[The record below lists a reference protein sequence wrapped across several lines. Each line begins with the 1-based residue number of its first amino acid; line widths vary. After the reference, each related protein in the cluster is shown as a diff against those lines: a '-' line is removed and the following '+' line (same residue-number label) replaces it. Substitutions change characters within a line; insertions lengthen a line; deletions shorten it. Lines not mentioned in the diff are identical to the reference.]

1 MAVLGAPLFFR
12 RDQVDL
18 DHVLRHQAE
27 LLRQKVDAL
36 PDAFFAQKSDEEIAA
51 HVAKEATVEPLQ
63 VDFANAVPE
72 VHEVQVERRDD
83 YGFDRGRSA
92 RVPGLQATKT
102 IRFKGDKAL
111 WHLRTNPWNMNP
123 PYGDVRADT
132 VVVGISVPAH
142 AANEAAKYIDEALAK
157 IPEYLQRQKVQIDAH
172 NAGLPRQAMQWVT
185 VRRGRLSQAS
195 DLLKKL
201 GG

>member
-1 MAVLGAPLFFR
+1 MTVLGELLFYR

-18 DHVLRHQAE
+18 DHVLRHQVE
-27 LLRQKVDAL
+27 LLRQKVDTL
-36 PDAFFAQKSDEEIAA
+36 PDAFFAQKTDEEIAA

-63 VDFANAVPE
+63 VDFANAAAAVR
-72 VHEVQVERRDD
+72 EVQVERRDD
-83 YGFDRGRSA
+83 YGFDGGRSA

-111 WHLRTNPWNMNP
+111 WHLRTNPYDMNP
-123 PYGDVRADT
+123 PHGEVRADT
-132 VVVGISVPAH
+132 VVVGISVAAH
-142 AANEAAKYIDEALAK
+142 AADEAARYIDQTLAK

-172 NAGLPRQAMQWVT
+172 NSGLAGHAMRWVT

>member
-1 MAVLGAPLFFR
+1 MAALGAPLFYR

-18 DHVLRHQAE
+18 DHVLRHQVE

-36 PDAFFAQKSDEEIAA
+36 SDTFFVQKTDEEIAA
-51 HVAKEATVEPLQ
+51 HIAKEAVVEPLQ
-63 VDFANAVPE
+63 VDFASAVAA
-72 VHEVQVERRDD
+72 VREVQVERRDD
-83 YGFDRGRSA
+83 YGFNRGTV

-111 WHLRTNPWNMNP
+111 WHLKTNPWNMNP
-123 PYGDVRADT
+123 PYGDVCADT

-142 AANEAAKYIDEALAK
+142 AADEAAKYIDETLAK
-157 IPEYLQRQKVQIDAH
+157 IPEYLQRQKVQIGAH
-172 NAGLPRQAMQWVT
+172 NAGLAGQAMQWIT

>member
-1 MAVLGAPLFFR
+1 MTVLGDLLFYR

-18 DHVLRHQAE
+18 DHVLRHQVE

-36 PDAFFAQKSDEEIAA
+36 PDAFFAQKTDEEIAA

-63 VDFANAVPE
+63 VDFANAVAA
-72 VHEVQVERRDD
+72 VCEVQVERRDD
-83 YGFDRGRSA
+83 YGFDRSSV

-111 WHLRTNPWNMNP
+111 WHLRTNPWDMNP
-123 PYGDVRADT
+123 PHGEVRADT
-132 VVVGISVPAH
+132 VVVGISVAAH
-142 AANEAAKYIDEALAK
+142 AADEAARYIDQTLAK

-172 NAGLPRQAMQWVT
+172 NSGLAGHAMRWVT

>member
-1 MAVLGAPLFFR
+1 MTVLGDLLFYR

-18 DHVLRHQAE
+18 DHVLRHQVE

-36 PDAFFAQKSDEEIAA
+36 SDTFFAQKSDEEIAA
-51 HVAKEATVEPLQ
+51 HIATEATVEPLQ
-63 VDFANAVPE
+63 VDFTNAVAA
-72 VHEVQVERRDD
+72 VREVQVERRDD
-83 YGFDRGRSA
+83 FGFDRGSV

-111 WHLRTNPWNMNP
+111 WHLRTNPFNMNP
-123 PYGDVRADT
+123 PHGEVRGDT

-142 AANEAAKYIDEALAK
+142 AADEAARYIDETLARM
-157 IPEYLQRQKVQIDAH
+157 PEYLQRQKVQIDAH
-172 NAGLPRQAMQWVT
+172 NAGLAGHAMQWVK

>member
-1 MAVLGAPLFFR
+1 MAVLGDLLFYR

-18 DHVLRHQAE
+18 DHVLRHQVE

-36 PDAFFAQKSDEEIAA
+36 PDTFFAQKTDEEIANHIA
-51 HVAKEATVEPLQ
+51 TEAAIEPLQ
-63 VDFANAVPE
+63 VDFANAVAA
-72 VHEVQVERRDD
+72 VREVQVERRDD
-83 YGFDRGRSA
+83 FGFDRGRGVH
-92 RVPGLQATKT
+92 VPGLQATKT

-111 WHLRTNPWNMNP
+111 WHLRTNPFNMNP
-123 PYGDVRADT
+123 PHGDVRADT

-142 AANEAAKYIDEALAK
+142 AADEAARYIDETLAR
-157 IPEYLQRQKVQIDAH
+157 IPEYLQRQKAQIDAH
-172 NAGLPRQAMQWVT
+172 NAGLARQAMQWVT

-195 DLLKKL
+195 DLLEKL

>member
-1 MAVLGAPLFFR
+1 MTVLGDLLFYR

-18 DHVLRHQAE
+18 DLMLRHQVE

-36 PDAFFAQKSDEEIAA
+36 PDAFFAQKTDEEISV

-63 VDFANAVPE
+63 VDFANAVAA

-83 YGFDRGRSA
+83 YGFDRSRV

-102 IRFKGDKAL
+102 IPFKGDKAL
-111 WHLRTNPWNMNP
+111 WHLRTNPWDMNP
-123 PYGDVRADT
+123 PHGEVRADT
-132 VVVGISVPAH
+132 VAVGISVPVH
-142 AANEAAKYIDEALAK
+142 AADQAASYIDETLAK

-172 NAGLPRQAMQWVT
+172 NSRLPGHAMQWVK
-185 VRRGRLSQAS
+185 VRRGRQSQAS

>member
-1 MAVLGAPLFFR
+1 MTVLGDLLFYR

-18 DHVLRHQAE
+18 DHVLRHQVE
-27 LLRQKVDAL
+27 LLRQKVDVL
-36 PDAFFAQKSDEEIAA
+36 PDTFFVQKTDEEIAA
-51 HVAKEATVEPLQ
+51 HIATEATVEPLQ
-63 VDFANAVPE
+63 VDFANAIAAVR
-72 VHEVQVERRDD
+72 EVQVERRDD
-83 YGFDRGRSA
+83 FGFDRGSV

-111 WHLRTNPWNMNP
+111 WHLRTNPFNMNP
-123 PYGDVRADT
+123 PHGDVRADT

-142 AANEAAKYIDEALAK
+142 AADEAARYIDETLAK
-157 IPEYLQRQKVQIDAH
+157 IPEYLQRQKAQIDAH
-172 NAGLPRQAMQWVT
+172 NSGLAGHAMQWVK